1 MHNKMYTLITGA
13 SEGLGK
19 SFALECAM
27 RNMNLVLVALPDS
40 GLNELADFIR
50 RNFPVSVIT
59 LERDLTE
66 PLSCEGLLS
75 EIQNQDLHLQVLIN
89 NAGIGSTIPFAEG
102 TVELYERQIR
112 LNVLATTII
121 TRLFLENL
129 ERNTPSYILNVGSM
143 ASFFFLQRKEVYGA
157 TKSYIHFFSRSLRK
171 GVIRDGIH
179 VSVLCPGGINT
190 NLSVILLNRKLGW
203 LSKLAVMNPE
213 QVAAVA
219 MAGLFKGKAVIVPGV
234 INNIFMVLDRLLPEF
249 VKARITSY
257 GMKNLKVDDR
267 YKRLLMSETAI
278 SIAEGKMA

>member
-19 SFALECAM
+19 SFAFECAT

-40 GLNELADFIR
+40 GLKELADFIR
-50 RNFPVSVIT
+50 RNFPVSVMAF
-59 LERDLTE
+59 ERDLTE
-66 PLSCEGLLS
+66 SLSCEGLLS

-89 NAGIGSTIPFAEG
+89 NAGIGSTMPFAEG
-102 TVELYERQIR
+102 SVELYERQIK

-143 ASFFFLQRKEVYGA
+143 ASFFFLRRKEVYGA

-171 GVIRDGIH
+171 EVIKDGIH

-190 NLSVILLNRKLGW
+190 NLSVTLLNRKLGW

-219 MAGLFKGKAVIVPGV
+219 IAGLFKGKAVIVPGV
-234 INNIFMVLDRLLPEF
+234 MNNIFMFLDRLLPEF
-249 VKARITSY
+249 IQARITSY
-257 GMKNLKVDDR
+257 GMKNLKVEDL
-267 YKRLLMSETAI
+267 YKRLLRSEKPI
-278 SIAEGKMA
+278 SRVESKVA